1 MGKKSIP
8 KELWETYR
16 AMSVDVG
23 RANEFL
29 KDTACM
35 NPEQRV
41 TLALCETMKEL
52 FKEDVEFTA
61 FMNDIVIP
69 FYSKLGWA
77 KWGRD
82 VVTDLGFALANQQRK
97 TFKIANVLE
106 MEVKKKGVK

>member
-29 KDTACM
+29 KNTACM

-41 TLALCETMKEL
+41 TLALCETTKEI
-52 FKEDVEFTA
+52 FKEDKEFVE
-61 FMNDIVIP
+61 FMNDIAIP
-69 FYSKLGWA
+69 FYEKQGWA

-82 VVTDLGFALANQQRK
+82 VVTDLGFALSKQERR
-97 TFKIANVLE
+97 TLNVKNILE
-106 MEVKKKGVK
+106 MEVKKK